1 MIGHAF
7 VSSAMFFCVGIL
19 YNRHHT
25 RLIRYF
31 GGLVQAMPL
40 YSILFF
46 IFSIANMSFPGTC
59 NFIGEF
65 LIFLGLSHTI
75 LAKNAF
81 ILLFF
86 ACLGIILS
94 AIYSIYLVNR
104 IIFGT

>member
-25 RLIRYF
+25 RMIRYF
-31 GGLVQAMPL
+31 GGLVQSMPL

-46 IFSIANMSFPGTC
+46 LFTIANMSFPGTC

-65 LIFLGLSHTI
+65 LIFLGIADS
-75 LAKNAF
+75 LAVKEPF
-81 ILLFF
+81 ILLIFSGF
-86 ACLGIILS
+86 GIILS
-94 AIYSIYLVNR
+94 AIYSIYLLNR
-104 IIFGT
+104 ILFGT